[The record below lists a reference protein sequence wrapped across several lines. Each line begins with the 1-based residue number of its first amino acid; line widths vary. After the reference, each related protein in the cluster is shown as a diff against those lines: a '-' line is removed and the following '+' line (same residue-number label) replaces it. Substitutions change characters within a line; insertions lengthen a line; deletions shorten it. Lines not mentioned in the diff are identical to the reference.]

1 MRYDVVVAG
10 GGAAGVAAAVGAA
23 RAGASVALVERAGYL
38 GGAATHSNVLT
49 YCGIWTQ
56 ANPAQQI
63 VLGVGAE
70 ILREIDAVGGD
81 AAPRRM
87 PASNVVVALLDPEIV
102 KFALDR
108 VCERAQID
116 VLLHAT
122 LVGARAR
129 DGLIDAV
136 DIYDRNG
143 TTCFEADAF
152 VDASGDAD
160 LATRAGADVRYGD
173 GHEHVQ
179 NGTLVIRFGGIAADA
194 DTSRTTWERAVRAGK
209 ARGLSALTKEHG
221 LVVRIPGSN
230 DVLAYLADE
239 GYDARDA
246 RSMGAA
252 ERRGRRQAWQY
263 LAAIRTL
270 PGHERAYIVT
280 TGPTIG
286 TRESRHVVARY
297 QLTTGDVV
305 HRARFDDAIALGG
318 WPVEIHP
325 GPGLPNRWI
334 RIDDDGAYEIPLRS
348 LASRSHANLFAA
360 GRTLDAQ
367 PEAFASLR
375 VMGTAFATGH
385 AAGVAAARFSARGET
400 EPAAVRAELLRQGA
414 LVSAAPTAAEP
425 NLERTLP

>member
-1 MRYDVVVAG
+1 MRYDAIVAG
-10 GGAAGVAAAVGAA
+10 GGAAGVAAAIGAA
-23 RAGASVALVERAGYL
+23 RAGASVALIERAAYL

-56 ANPAQQI
+56 AHPEQQI
-63 VLGVGAE
+63 VQGVGAE

-81 AAPRRM
+81 ASARRM
-87 PASNVVVALLDPEIV
+87 PVSNVVVALLDPEIV

-108 VCERAQID
+108 VCERAGVD

-122 LVGARAR
+122 IVGAQAR
-129 DGLIDAV
+129 DGHIAAV
-136 DIYDRNG
+136 DVVDHNG
-143 TTCFEADAF
+143 IARLEAGAF

-160 LATRAGADVRYGD
+160 LAARAGAEVRYGD
-173 GHEHVQ
+173 GRGNVQ

-194 DTSRTTWERAVRAGK
+194 DTTRATWERAVKAGK
-209 ARGLSALTKEHG
+209 ARGLTELTKEHG

-246 RSMGAA
+246 RSIGEA

-263 LAAIRTL
+263 LDAIRTL

-280 TGPTIG
+280 TGPSIG
-286 TRESRHVVARY
+286 TRESRHVVAQY
-297 QLTTGDVV
+297 QLATGDVV
-305 HRARFDDAIALGG
+305 HRGTFADSVALGG

-325 GPGLPNRWI
+325 GAGLPNRWV
-334 RIDDDGAYEIPLRS
+334 RIDGDGAYEIPLRT
-348 LASRSHANLFAA
+348 LCSRTHANLFAA
-360 GRTLDAQ
+360 GRTLDAE
-367 PEAFASLR
+367 PDAFASVR

-385 AAGVAAARFSARGET
+385 AAGVAAARFSSRGET
-400 EPAAVRAELLRQGA
+400 EPDAVRAELVRQGA
-414 LVSAAPTAAEP
+414 LLSASPAAVVP
-425 NLERTLP
+425 SLERTTP